1 MKNVKDS
8 ISLKIKMNNDLI
20 DKDEISN
27 GENNYKINTVK
38 DSYFHDGI
46 IIMENDNSRHKPKIE
61 SEDFQIQ
68 KLEENNDQKATI
80 DKSINQK
87 RIFKKKPNE
96 KFKVPP
102 ELKKTFIITS
112 ILAIL
117 GVVLIVCGCIKAI
130 SDHTPGGGI
139 MFWVLGSIVII
150 PGGFYS
156 FQFYRAKTAKQ
167 KYRRKF
173 ILDNIPRL

>member
-1 MKNVKDS
+1 MKNMKDS
-8 ISLKIKMNNDLI
+8 ISLKIRANNDLI

-27 GENNYKINTVK
+27 GDNNYKINTVK
-38 DSYFHDGI
+38 DSYIHDGI
-46 IIMENDNSRHKPKIE
+46 IIVENDNSKHKPKIE
-61 SEDFQIQ
+61 SEDFQIN
-68 KLEENNDQKATI
+68 KLDENNIQKMNI
-80 DKSINQK
+80 DKSIMKNRK
-87 RIFKKKPNE
+87 FRKSTIE

-102 ELKKTFIITS
+102 ELKKTFIITL

-117 GVVLIVCGCIKAI
+117 GVILIICGCIKAI

-139 MFWVLGSIVII
+139 MFWVLGGIVII

-156 FQFYRAKTAKQ
+156 FQFYMAKTAKQ
-167 KYRRKF
+167 KYRRKI

>member
-1 MKNVKDS
+1 MKNIKDS
-8 ISLKIKMNNDLI
+8 ISLKVKMNNDLI

-27 GENNYKINTVK
+27 GDNNCKVSALK
-38 DSYFHDGI
+38 DSYFNKETI
-46 IIMENDNSRHKPKIE
+46 INENENPRHRPKIE

-68 KLEENNDQKATI
+68 NLEENNTHKINI
-80 DKSINQK
+80 DKSIIKNHK
-87 RIFKKKPNE
+87 FKKNSIE
-96 KFKVPP
+96 KFRVPP
-102 ELKKTFIITS
+102 ELKKTFIIAL

-117 GVVLIVCGCIKAI
+117 GVILIVCGCIKAI
-130 SDHTPGGGI
+130 SDRTPGGGI

-156 FQFYRAKTAKQ
+156 FQFYMAKNTKQ
-167 KYRRKF
+167 RYRRKI